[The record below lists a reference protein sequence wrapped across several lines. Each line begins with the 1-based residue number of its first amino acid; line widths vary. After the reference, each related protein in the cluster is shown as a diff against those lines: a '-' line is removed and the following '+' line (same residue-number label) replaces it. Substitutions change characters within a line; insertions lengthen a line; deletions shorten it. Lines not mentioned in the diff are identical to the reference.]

1 MTNHRT
7 TGDEAIQSGLHGHLV
22 TAHPAGCNA
31 PHRVHRAFILNQKPN
46 DLSAEG
52 MFPKGGRITL
62 ICGSLIRGS
71 MAGWKSKK
79 THIRHYA
86 VTKADCEIR
95 ICRVPISHGRT
106 DG

>member
-52 MFPKGGRITL
+52 MFPKGGQNHANLRIAHQRL
-62 ICGSLIRGS
+62 HGGMEIQENSHSPLRCDQGGLRNPHLPCSDPP
-71 MAGWKSKK
+71 W
-79 THIRHYA
+79 
-86 VTKADCEIR
+86 AD
-95 ICRVPISHGRT
+95 
-106 DG
+106 